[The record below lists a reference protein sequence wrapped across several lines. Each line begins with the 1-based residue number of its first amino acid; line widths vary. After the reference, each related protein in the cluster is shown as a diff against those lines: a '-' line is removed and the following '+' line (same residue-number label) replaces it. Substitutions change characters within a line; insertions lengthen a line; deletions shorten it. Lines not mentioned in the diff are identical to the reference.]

1 MLNTNEEKSGVESE
15 DDVVSLSTARA
26 MHGLLNSQRPLPLAG
41 DSLPPL
47 WHWLAF
53 LPRVAQK
60 DLGPDGHPKRSTESR
75 PDIFPQRMFAGARIS
90 FSAPAAIDQALRRRS
105 QIVSSIEKSGRSGPL
120 IIVTIENTIECGGSR
135 AITES
140 QDIVYRGLPSL
151 STDSPG
157 DVNPLLEPLWSWTND
172 VDLDPTLLFR
182 FSALTYNAHRIHYD
196 RRYAQQSEGYPGLVV
211 HGPLQAVL
219 LSELCCANV
228 TNEVMTSFE
237 FRSLRPVFDGG
248 QLHLR
253 GRREGSTVKLIA
265 FDDRG
270 QVTMSASAIL
280 APSF

>member
-1 MLNTNEEKSGVESE
+1 MFNRNEEKNSVESE

-26 MHGLLNSQRPLPLAG
+26 MHGLLNSQGPLPLAG

-47 WHWLAF
+47 WYWLAF

-60 DLGPDGHPKRSTESR
+60 DLGPDGHPKRSIQSR
-75 PDIFPQRMFAGARIS
+75 PDIFPQRMFAGAQIS
-90 FSAPAAIDQALRRRS
+90 FSAPAVIGQTLRRRS
-105 QIVSSIEKSGRSGPL
+105 QIVSSIEKSGRSGSL
-120 IIVTIENTIECGGSR
+120 IIVTTENTIECDGTR

-140 QDIVYRGLPSL
+140 QDIIYRGPPTL
-151 STDSPG
+151 STDLPG
-157 DVNPLLEPLWSWTND
+157 DVVPLLEPLWSWTKE

-196 RRYAQQSEGYPGLVV
+196 RRYAQESEGYPGLVV

-248 QLHLR
+248 RLYLR

-270 QVTMSASAIL
+270 QITMSASATL
-280 APSF
+280 ASSY